1 MIRQHKKMILL
12 TSIATLLP
20 ILIGLLLWK
29 QLRVSH
35 APVRWKMHGDRRA
48 PSDRHH
54 AVPEYLGAYGA
65 RHPPVHFSGDLLLH
79 VLPQGAVTVILF
91 IVSDTN
97 GSNTF

>member
-1 MIRQHKKMILL
+1 
-12 TSIATLLP
+12 
-20 ILIGLLLWK
+20 
-29 QLRVSH
+29 
-35 APVRWKMHGDRRA
+35 MHGDRRA

-65 RHPPVHFSGDLLLH
+65 RHPPVHFAGDLLLH

-97 GSNTF
+97 VVNLMST

>member
-1 MIRQHKKMILL
+1 
-12 TSIATLLP
+12 
-20 ILIGLLLWK
+20 
-29 QLRVSH
+29 
-35 APVRWKMHGDRRA
+35 MHGDRRA

-97 GSNTF
+97 VVNLSPKALIFQGYRALFFLKNF